1 MQPGD
6 DPPTRH
12 AISAKDSSILS
23 IAIAATLNR
32 HDELFLAW
40 SRAGTPVSV
49 TPRSER
55 FSPRWCDAPTPA
67 SPTQSAL

>member
-1 MQPGD
+1 MQPDD

-40 SRAGTPVSV
+40 RA
-49 TPRSER
+49 ER
-55 FSPRWCDAPTPA
+55 PK
-67 SPTQSAL
+67 TQINQAI